1 MNRNAS
7 IVLGHATY
15 SYLNRYTE
23 IRRNNFRPNN
33 RSFILHSSRATCS
46 SFNIVNR
53 RPHTARIS
61 SAKEFLETSRQWLR
75 RIAGV
80 IRCYVCR
87 TTWNSIRIAS
97 VSDTSNA
104 NTFHGTCTHTVEKEK
119 KSFMPRNGAHVLAR
133 RNKIVL
139 IFSTRSLEF
148 SRNRDASVAD
158 SSIIRRVKSPSIRLL
173 FFVFPS
179 YGQIFRPNNRRI
191 NGPGC
196 KLV

>member
-1 MNRNAS
+1 MFFFQ
-7 IVLGHATY
+7 HCQPTAT
-15 SYLNRYTE
+15 
-23 IRRNNFRPNN
+23 
-33 RSFILHSSRATCS
+33 H
-46 SFNIVNR
+46 
-53 RPHTARIS
+53 IS

-97 VSDTSNA
+97 VSDTSDERKYVPRP
-104 NTFHGTCTHTVEKEK
+104 TRTHTIEKEK

-179 YGQIFRPNNRRI
+179 YGQIFRPNNRGI

>member
-97 VSDTSNA
+97 VSDTSDERKY
-104 NTFHGTCTHTVEKEK
+104 V
-119 KSFMPRNGAHVLAR
+119 PRNLYTHGRKREEKFHASKR
-133 RNKIVL
+133 C
-139 IFSTRSLEF
+139 TRSRQEKQDRANF
-148 SRNRDASVAD
+148 FHAIARVQSQSRCIRGRFVDNSPCEIAFHTAS
-158 SSIIRRVKSPSIRLL
+158 
-173 FFVFPS
+173 
-179 YGQIFRPNNRRI
+179 IFRFSILRANFPA
-191 NGPGC
+191 
-196 KLV
+196 